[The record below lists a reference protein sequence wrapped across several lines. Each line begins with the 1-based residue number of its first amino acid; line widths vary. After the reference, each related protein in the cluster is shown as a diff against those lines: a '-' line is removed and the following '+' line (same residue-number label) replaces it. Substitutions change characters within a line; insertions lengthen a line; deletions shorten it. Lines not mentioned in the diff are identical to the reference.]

1 MILRVFQKLLPVIS
15 KTEKI
20 ALRCGTLSIDRHLFE
35 NNVHQHLPQY
45 KLHLTDKEQAFLD
58 KETHQLCASRY
69 PVRDHALSSLD
80 MKQIKNDFNQS
91 SFADSV

>member
-35 NNVHQHLPQY
+35 NNVREISRMLETRKGTQPG
-45 KLHLTDKEQAFLD
+45 TAFSN
-58 KETHQLCASRY
+58 HRGG
-69 PVRDHALSSLD
+69 
-80 MKQIKNDFNQS
+80 
-91 SFADSV
+91 